1 MDEIEK
7 KLNELG
13 LDKNIIN
20 GVKPVRKQGALDTV
34 TVMLDNKLDGGL
46 SQDLREELKKCSH
59 AELILIVD
67 RMFNIESEE
76 DVRNL
81 LSS

>member
-46 SQDLREELKKCSH
+46 SQDLREKLKKCSH